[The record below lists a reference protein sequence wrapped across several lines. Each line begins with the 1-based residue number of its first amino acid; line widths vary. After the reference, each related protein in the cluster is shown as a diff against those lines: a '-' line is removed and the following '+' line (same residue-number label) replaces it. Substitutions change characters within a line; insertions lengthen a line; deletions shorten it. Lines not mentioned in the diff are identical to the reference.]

1 MAYTLEE
8 SMCMVEDVLSTE
20 EAMVFASQT
29 GVRRPKAFRASVRA
43 LSLNRNESFVNDH
56 GN

>member
-1 MAYTLEE
+1 
-8 SMCMVEDVLSTE
+8 MCMVEDVLSTE